1 MHRRP
6 ALLITGF
13 AVLTVLSGSAAAGGR
28 GVIAV
33 PGSAAAA
40 GRSVVAVPRS
50 TAGSGPAVI
59 SRHPAGR
66 HSFKAAGFRGPIVF
80 PYVRDPVP
88 VVVPVPVPVPVP
100 VAAPPTA
107 EAAPPPPPEEP
118 SRRPAVINPG
128 SKIIDISPP
137 APGAKTVP
145 ITVHR
150 GSSTVVETVPV
161 R

>member
-1 MHRRP
+1 MRRRS

-13 AVLTVLSGSAAAGGR
+13 AVMILLPGSGAGGGR

-33 PGSAAAA
+33 PGSAA
-40 GRSVVAVPRS
+40 GN
-50 TAGSGPAVI
+50 GPAVM
-59 SRHPAGR
+59 SRHPAVR
-66 HSFKAAGFRGPIVF
+66 HSFKAVGFGGPIF
-80 PYVRDPVP
+80 SPYVGNPVL
-88 VVVPVPVPVPVP
+88 VVVSVPVPVPAP
-100 VAAPPTA
+100 VAALPTA
-107 EAAPPPPPEEP
+107 EAAPPPPPPEEP
-118 SRRPAVINPG
+118 TRRPAAINPG

-137 APGAKTVP
+137 APGAKTVT